1 MYRKIIH
8 LQYFWTIFVE
18 SPIKTLFYHFL
29 VYKHCYTLL
38 MSLTVSKAITGRI
51 SRGCDFG
58 HFKKKKTTN
67 KTLKQMQNK
76 TKQKTNRVWVG
87 CHVCMVSNVNNL
99 PKCFISEWPILRF
112 CVKKESKNHFTL

>member
-38 MSLTVSKAITGRI
+38 MSLTVSKAFTGRI
-51 SRGCDFG
+51 SHGCDFG
-58 HFKKKKTTN
+58 HFKKKKNTKTN
-67 KTLKQMQNK
+67 
-76 TKQKTNRVWVG
+76 TKQKTNRVWVV
-87 CHVCMVSNVNNL
+87 CHVCMVS
-99 PKCFISEWPILRF
+99 K
-112 CVKKESKNHFTL
+112 

>member
-38 MSLTVSKAITGRI
+38 MSLTVSKAFTGRI

-58 HFKKKKTTN
+58 HFKKKNNKQNTKTN
-67 KTLKQMQNK
+67 AKQNK
-76 TKQKTNRVWVG
+76 TKNKPGLGRVS
-87 CHVCMVSNVNNL
+87 CMYVNNL
-99 PKCFISEWPILRF
+99 PKRFISEWPILRF

>member
-38 MSLTVSKAITGRI
+38 MSLTVSKAFTGRI

-58 HFKKKKTTN
+58 HFKKKQN
-67 KTLKQMQNK
+67 KTLKQIQNK

-87 CHVCMVSNVNNL
+87 CHVCMVS
-99 PKCFISEWPILRF
+99 K
-112 CVKKESKNHFTL
+112 